1 MYLLLIYF
9 LILLIFINVFIWIYD
24 ERISKN
30 SIVRSKKAF
39 KVAIIITILSYI
51 LLLIWG
57 FIQYQID
64 KHK

>member
-1 MYLLLIYF
+1 MYLILIYF
-9 LILLIFINVFIWIYD
+9 LILLIFLNVFIWIYD
-24 ERISKN
+24 ERRSKN
-30 SIVRSKKAF
+30 SILRSKKAF

-51 LLLIWG
+51 VLLIWG

>member
-9 LILLIFINVFIWIYD
+9 LMLLIFFNVFIWIYD
-24 ERISKN
+24 ERRSKN
-30 SIVRSKKAF
+30 SILKSKKAF
-39 KVAIIITILSYI
+39 KIAIIITIISYI

>member
-9 LILLIFINVFIWIYD
+9 LILLIFFNVFIWIYD
-24 ERISKN
+24 ERRSKN
-30 SIVRSKKAF
+30 SILRSKKAF

-51 LLLIWG
+51 VLLIWG

>member
-9 LILLIFINVFIWIYD
+9 LILLIFFNVFIWIYD
-24 ERISKN
+24 ETKSKN
-30 SIVRSKKAF
+30 SIVRSKKIF
-39 KVAIIITILSYI
+39 KIATIITILCHI
-51 LLLIWG
+51 VLLIWG

>member
-9 LILLIFINVFIWIYD
+9 LILLIFFNVFIWIYD
-24 ERISKN
+24 ERRSKN
-30 SIVRSKKAF
+30 SILRSKKAF

>member
-9 LILLIFINVFIWIYD
+9 LMLLIFFNVFIWIYD
-24 ERISKN
+24 ERRSKN
-30 SIVRSKKAF
+30 SIIRSKKAF
-39 KVAIIITILSYI
+39 KIAIIITIISYI

-64 KHK
+64 KYK

>member
-9 LILLIFINVFIWIYD
+9 LMLLTFFNVFIWIYD
-24 ERISKN
+24 ERRSKN
-30 SIVRSKKAF
+30 SIIRSKKAF
-39 KVAIIITILSYI
+39 KIAIIITIISYI

>member
-9 LILLIFINVFIWIYD
+9 LILLIFFNVFIWIYD
-24 ERISKN
+24 ERRSKN
-30 SIVRSKKAF
+30 SILRSKKAF

-57 FIQYQID
+57 FIQYEID